1 MILWRWWSE
10 EEGECSLG
18 RVKSKTGQDKVVE
31 MSRDSLGEEKG
42 NNVTWDCPAVAASCH
57 YCYCRD
63 KAWDVGGMEMEMRNK
78 KQQGPPTVGAAE
90 AQIFP
95 GLFRNQLAVLVIG
108 EREIRWRLWG
118 DLALCCACCAVTRV
132 SV

>member
-42 NNVTWDCPAVAASCH
+42 NNVTWDCPAVAAATAATAETG
-57 YCYCRD
+57 RGM
-63 KAWDVGGMEMEMRNK
+63 WD
-78 KQQGPPTVGAAE
+78 
-90 AQIFP
+90 
-95 GLFRNQLAVLVIG
+95 
-108 EREIRWRLWG
+108 G
-118 DLALCCACCAVTRV
+118 DEK
-132 SV
+132 